1 VLVPLFEEFGRIY
14 ELRLMLD
21 FNGAHRGFA
30 YVKFC
35 EIGSARAAAEGLDRR
50 QVFANKLHFSQNNFR
65 SFVYSFEKLYIKKQ
79 NS

>member
-35 EIGSARAAAEGLDRR
+35 EIGSAKAAAEGLDRR
-50 QVFANKLHFSQNNFR
+50 QVCQ
-65 SFVYSFEKLYIKKQ
+65 
-79 NS
+79 